1 VRQRTSDEPASN
13 IWEVVLEEVYVA
25 NTFSGDLCVFSK
37 TGDDVRIFLPQSHYE
52 KYLSINILEWRSIAA
67 SYHTPND
74 LDLYD
79 EVVNAAWQ
87 GVGIQNSIVRQSAKK
102 LRTRIGTY
110 HPRIW
115 RGTFD
120 PKRLHCYN
128 AVDARSV
135 YGSEYIRT
143 NIAASSLFDQ
153 MQDLFRSVEPSAANM
168 QTYGN
173 RIRELLILTCT
184 EVEAGWRAV
193 LDKNS
198 PAPKGRYTTS
208 DYIKVNE
215 PLRLSD
221 WEVALRD
228 YPDIGTF
235 IPFKDWTAPE
245 TTRSIP
251 WYEAYN
257 AVKHNREAQ
266 FSQAS
271 FGNILNAAA
280 AVHILQAAQ
289 WGPEMYHRFFGTN
302 SSPFW
307 TVRHPEYDLGDL
319 YVPTIDGKAEL
330 SAAYYFAAT

>member
-1 VRQRTSDEPASN
+1 MVED
-13 IWEVVLEEVYVA
+13 VYVA
-25 NTFSGDLCVFSK
+25 NTTTGGLCIFARVGDEVKIFRP
-37 TGDDVRIFLPQSHYE
+37 DDYYE
-52 KYLSINILEWRSIAA
+52 KYLSISLEEWRRMAA
-67 SYHTPND
+67 SYFTPND

-87 GVGIQNSIVRQSAKK
+87 RGGIQNSIIKSSAQK
-102 LRTRIGTY
+102 LRTKIGTY

-115 RGTFD
+115 RGIFD
-120 PKRLHCYN
+120 PNRLQCYN

-153 MQDLFRSVEPSAANM
+153 MQDLFRYVEPSAANM
-168 QTYGN
+168 QTFGN
-173 RIRELLILTCT
+173 KIRELLILTCT

-193 LDKNS
+193 LEQNIA
-198 PAPKGRYTTS
+198 APRDRYTTS
-208 DYIKVNE
+208 DYIRVKE
-215 PLRLSD
+215 PLRLSE

-228 YPDIGTF
+228 YPDVGTF
-235 IPFKDWTAPE
+235 APFKDWSAPE
-245 TTRSIP
+245 TTRTIP

-257 AVKHNREAQ
+257 AVKHHREAH

-271 FGNILNAAA
+271 LGNLIDAVA

-289 WGPEMYHRFFGTN
+289 WGPEMYNRFFGAN

-307 TVRHPEYDLGDL
+307 TMRHPVYGLGDL
-319 YVPTIDGKAEL
+319 YVPKIDGNEEL
-330 SAAYYFAAT
+330 SPLRYFAEA

>member
-1 VRQRTSDEPASN
+1 MEG
-13 IWEVVLEEVYVA
+13 VLEDVYVA
-25 NTFSGDLCVFSK
+25 NTISGDLCVFAK
-37 TGDDVRIFLPQSHYE
+37 VGDEVKIYLPRDYYE
-52 KYLSINILEWRSIAA
+52 KYHRIGLDEWRRMAA
-67 SYHTPND
+67 SYSTPND
-74 LDLYD
+74 LGLYD

-87 GVGIQNSIVRQSAKK
+87 GAGPQNAIVKSSAQK

-115 RGTFD
+115 RGRFD
-120 PKRLHCYN
+120 PRQMHCYN

-153 MQDLFRSVEPSAANM
+153 MQYLFRYIEPSAANM
-168 QTYGN
+168 QVFGN

-193 LDKNS
+193 LDQNS
-198 PAPKGRYTTS
+198 VTPKDRYTTG
-208 DYIKVNE
+208 DYFRVAE
-215 PLRLSD
+215 PLRLSE

-228 YPDIGTF
+228 YPDAGTF
-235 IPFKDWTAPE
+235 SPFKNWSSPE

-257 AVKHNREAQ
+257 AVKHHREAQ
-266 FSQAS
+266 FSQA
-271 FGNILNAAA
+271 NLANLIDAVA

-289 WGPEMYHRFFGTN
+289 WGPEMYDRFFGAN
-302 SSPFW
+302 PSPFW
-307 TVRHPEYDLGDL
+307 TVRYPAYELSEL
-319 YVPTIDGKAEL
+319 YVPTIDGKADV
-330 SAAYYFAAT
+330 SPVHYFVGG